1 MLRPRRDMRRE
12 TSPSNTPITTPMRI
26 GNFDISAGE
35 LLSGTIVATIEST
48 SSTTGTASATAST
61 LPSKG
66 AEHTWAVVVFTQAPK
81 RREHRDIA
89 HEQKDDVH
97 REEDPKDVGTFTQ
110 RNLK

>member
-61 LPSKG
+61 LPSKARGTHVGGRRIYAG
-66 AEHTWAVVVFTQAPK
+66 AKTP
-81 RREHRDIA
+81 
-89 HEQKDDVH
+89 
-97 REEDPKDVGTFTQ
+97 GTSGYSS
-110 RNLK
+110 

>member
-48 SSTTGTASATAST
+48 SSTTGTASATRKHLA
-61 LPSKG
+61 LEG
-66 AEHTWAVVVFTQAPK
+66 RAEHTWAVVVFTQAPK
-81 RREHRDIA
+81 R
-89 HEQKDDVH
+89 
-97 REEDPKDVGTFTQ
+97 PGTSGYSS
-110 RNLK
+110 